1 MTEENRY
8 LNQQRYQ
15 NYAAIR
21 DAKGMKDFQVA
32 NETGV
37 SPSTFTDWKTGKSTP
52 AFGNIVKIAE
62 CLNVSPTEF
71 EQRSQ

>member
-1 MTEENRY
+1 MVDEKRN

-15 NYAAIR
+15 NYAEIR

-32 NETGV
+32 PETGV

-62 CLNVSPTEF
+62 YLNVSPIEF
-71 EQRSQ
+71 EQRD